1 MPNSRKAGYA
11 KYTMVFHDLQIFRDV
26 CPFSSGVVQYPPEK
40 KTAQNGTGKGAR
52 KMELPYDGSRP
63 VRYACA
69 VLADCMPGALPLDPF
84 ELASRAGILML
95 PLSQVENYPLWVPY
109 DIADSLRM
117 TSAVTLSYPT
127 FCIVFRDTERDTD
140 RLRFALFHEMGHIF
154 MNHYRDYPETMG
166 PARTAD
172 PALEA
177 EADAF
182 ALNLMAPVPI
192 VDVIR
197 YNRPRQARASL
208 FGLGRTAWMRRL
220 DTMDRDR
227 AFVDEEMAN
236 VLIYVFRDFL
246 LGRRCAA
253 CGKTF
258 RDESQTGC
266 CPFCGAPDA
275 EWTLS

>member
-1 MPNSRKAGYA
+1 MNTP
-11 KYTMVFHDLQIFRDV
+11 LQ
-26 CPFSSGVVQYPPEK
+26 
-40 KTAQNGTGKGAR
+40 
-52 KMELPYDGSRP
+52 DGRA

-69 VLADCMPGALPLDPF
+69 VLADCRIGTLPVDPF
-84 ELASRAGILML
+84 DLASRAGIMLL
-95 PLSQVENYPLWVPY
+95 PLSQVDQYPLWVPY

-127 FCIVFRDTERDTD
+127 FCIIFRDSDLGQD
-140 RLRFALFHEMGHIF
+140 RLRFSLFHELGHIF
-154 MNHYRDYPETMG
+154 MNHYRDFPEYMETVRPG
-166 PARTAD
+166 D
-172 PALEA
+172 SSLEA

-182 ALNLMAPVPI
+182 ALNLMAPVPL

-197 YNRPRQARASL
+197 YNRPRQAKASL
-208 FGLGRTAWMRRL
+208 FGLSRTAWMRRL

-236 VLIYVFRDFL
+236 ITLYCFREFL

-258 RDESQTGC
+258 RDEAQNNT
-266 CPFCGAPDA
+266 CPFCGAADPD
-275 EWTLS
+275 WTL